1 MGHIANKIDA
11 KDKKLAEVLNGQRY
25 KIDVF
30 QREYRWQRPQIEA
43 LISDLASSFTKSYHE
58 GDTIDNYNSYD
69 CYYMGP
75 IVLCVD
81 DKGDLSIIDGQ
92 QRLTSLTLLLIY
104 LNHLQN
110 KLELIDDLIK
120 DVESYLYVKKGGKK
134 TLVINVEN
142 RNDVITKLIQ
152 GADISNDEID
162 SQSESIQNILDRYE
176 DISTLFPSELNDK
189 QRLPLFIEWL
199 LEKVVLVEV
208 RAYSM
213 DNAYSIFETMNDRGL
228 SLNPT
233 EILKGYL
240 LSKIVENAP
249 QNEEKAEEAN
259 TFWTERINKMRTVT
273 SSENVDMD
281 FFRAWL
287 RAKYAET
294 QRSRKT
300 GSENEDFELI
310 GTQFHSWFKNNT
322 FRIQLNTPSDYY
334 FFIKSDFDFYS
345 SLYLR
350 IYENKYT
357 YDTICSELY
366 LNSIY
371 SIADSLSYPL
381 FMASITKIDDDRII
395 DSKISIIA
403 KFIDRYANIRTIQNK
418 NITQS
423 SIRISIYELVRQIRK
438 VDEYSLTNILD
449 SEIQKL
455 LSGNSSGIYT
465 PMRVMNNNGYFHYF
479 FARIKYYIDEKNE
492 LYRFKDL
499 LRSRKHSSFIL
510 YPIFNIEDLL
520 NITDEQLATSY
531 INSVA
536 NFCLIQRNMIDE
548 YKQHQN
554 IKDKIS
560 FLYTNGY
567 LPEMSNIP
575 PNITPVEFLN
585 IRDNNI
591 AEITHQIWGI

>member
-110 KLELIDDLIK
+110 RLGLIDDLIK
-120 DVESYLYVKKGGKK
+120 DIESYLYVKKGGKK
-134 TLVINVEN
+134 TLVINVES

-152 GADISNDEID
+152 GADISNDDIN

-259 TFWTERINKMRTVT
+259 TFWTERINKMRTIT
-273 SSENVDMD
+273 STENVDMD

-322 FRIQLNTPSDYY
+322 SRIQLNTPSDYY

-357 YDTICSELY
+357 YDTICPELY

-381 FMASITKIDDDRII
+381 FMASITKIDDDRTI

-438 VDEYSLTNILD
+438 VDEYSLANILD
-449 SEIQKL
+449 SEIEKL

-479 FARIKYYIDEKNE
+479 LARIKYYIDEKNE

-520 NITDEQLATSY
+520 NIADEQLATSY

-575 PNITPVEFLN
+575 PSITPIEFLN